1 MGRGG
6 LTEEAT
12 LSSRRRETS
21 ELWKSGKRR
30 AGRRNGSARRVRRMR
45 PFRPFSKG
53 LAFTLSRS
61 VRFGVES
68 DTRCLPLRA
77 IVLASALRAA
87 ARGARQGVS
96 GSGRE
101 APALAQAKAVAG

>member
-12 LSSRRRETS
+12 LSSCRRETS

-68 DTRCLPLRA
+68 DARCLPLRA
-77 IVLASALRAA
+77 IVLAS